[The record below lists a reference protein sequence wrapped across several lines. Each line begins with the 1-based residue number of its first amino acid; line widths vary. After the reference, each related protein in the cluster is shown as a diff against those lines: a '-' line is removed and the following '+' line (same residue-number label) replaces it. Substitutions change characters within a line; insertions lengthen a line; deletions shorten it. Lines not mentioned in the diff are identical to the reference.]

1 MAGKTGGGTT
11 IHLGPGVAAGVA
23 EEMAKGPVS
32 FRTKAKLLK
41 KAAEQRLKDAEA
53 AARAASSRRRAG
65 PPPKKPRAKRAAP
78 TYAISKKRPTGLSK
92 SGRAAV
98 RAAQIEAEIEA
109 LGARGPAGLA
119 SVRKRA
125 KSFRKGTAAAM
136 KEARRAYASSRARAR
151 GTYLAESKA
160 DKAVAQELADKAAVL
175 EAKARGSD
183 PQRVLDRIAKRK
195 LGEAARA
202 EKRARAASVR
212 AKLPKKVRATKAPKV
227 KTPRDYSKQIEKMRA
242 QLAKL
247 RTKV

>member
-53 AARAASSRRRAG
+53 AAKAASSRRRAG
-65 PPPKKPRAKRAAP
+65 PAPKKPRAKRVAP
-78 TYAISKKRPTGLSK
+78 TYAISKRRPTGVSK
-92 SGRAAV
+92 SERRAFREAQLEAMIAEPARAASI
-98 RAAQIEAEIEA
+98 R
-109 LGARGPAGLA
+109 R
-119 SVRKRA
+119 RA
-125 KSFRKGTAAAM
+125 KSARKATAAAT

-151 GTYLAESKA
+151 TAYLGESKA

-175 EAKARGSD
+175 EAKARGGD
-183 PQRVLDRIAKRK
+183 PQKVLDRIAKRK
-195 LGEAARA
+195 LNEAARA
-202 EKRARAASVR
+202 EKRARAASAR
-212 AKLPKKVRATKAPKV
+212 AKLPKKTKAPKV
-227 KTPRDYSKQIEKMRA
+227 KKERVVKAKDFSKQIEKMKA

-247 RTKV
+247 RTRV

>member
-65 PPPKKPRAKRAAP
+65 PPPKKVRAKRVAPAYAA
-78 TYAISKKRPTGLSK
+78 SKRRPTGFSK
-92 SGRAAV
+92 SERAAF
-98 RAAQIEAEIEA
+98 RAAQLEAMIAEPQRA
-109 LGARGPAGLA
+109 A
-119 SVRKRA
+119 SIRRRA
-125 KSFRKGTAAAM
+125 KSARKATAAAT
-136 KEARRAYASSRARAR
+136 KEAHARYKSSRTRAR
-151 GTYLAESKA
+151 TRYYEESKA

-183 PQRVLDRIAKRK
+183 PQKVLDRIAKRK
-195 LGEAARA
+195 INEAARA
-202 EKRARAASVR
+202 EARARKASAR
-212 AKLPKKVRATKAPKV
+212 AKIPRKTKAPKV
-227 KTPRDYSKQIEKMRA
+227 AKVKAPRDYSRQIAKMQA

-247 RTKV
+247 RTKT